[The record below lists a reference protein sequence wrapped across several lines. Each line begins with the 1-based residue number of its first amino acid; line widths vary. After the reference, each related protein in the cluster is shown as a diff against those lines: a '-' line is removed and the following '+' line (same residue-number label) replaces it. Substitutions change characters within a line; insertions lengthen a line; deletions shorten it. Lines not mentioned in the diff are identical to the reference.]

1 MARKEKRTKKKRKQN
16 KPKPPSCCQ
25 KTTRNNNQCRRTVD
39 GKIFSL
45 PRRFS
50 RKQCQRG
57 IKGFTMRSS
66 CAPFKGCIS

>member
-25 KTTRNNNQCRRTVD
+25 KTTRNNQCRRTVD

-66 CAPFKGCIS
+66 CAPFKGCVS